1 MSRIGKKPIEIPAGV
16 KVSASGE
23 TVAVEGKGGKL
34 SIALPPHVAIEIKD
48 NQVLVSQVGD
58 AREAGAMHG
67 LARSLIN
74 NMIVGVSAG
83 FKKELAIV
91 GVGYKA
97 TLAGNKLTLNLGYS
111 HPIVYQIPAGIKL
124 TVIQDSNKMVI
135 EGCDK
140 QLVGETAAQ
149 IRRFRPPEP
158 YKGKGIRYVDE
169 RIVLKEGKSVG

>member
-1 MSRIGKKPIEIPAGV
+1 MSRIGKKPIAVPAGV
-16 KVSASGE
+16 KVTIAQDQV
-23 TVAVEGKGGKL
+23 TVEGKGGKL
-34 SIALPPHVAIEIKD
+34 TTALPPYVGVEMQDDKI
-48 NQVLVSQVGD
+48 VVSQTSDVR
-58 AREAGAMHG
+58 AANAMHG

-74 NMIVGVSAG
+74 NMVIGVTEG

-97 TLAGNKLTLNLGYS
+97 ALQGKVLNLSLGFS
-111 HPIVYQIPAGIKL
+111 HPVNFQIPEGIKI
-124 TVIQDSNKMVI
+124 TVTPENKIIV

-149 IRRFRPPEP
+149 IRRYRSPEP

>member
-1 MSRIGKKPIEIPAGV
+1 MSRIGKKPIAVPAGV
-16 KVSASGE
+16 KVTIAQDQV
-23 TVAVEGKGGKL
+23 TVEGKGGKL
-34 SIALPPHVAIEIKD
+34 TTALPPYVGVELQDDKI
-48 NQVLVSQVGD
+48 VVSQTSDVR
-58 AREAGAMHG
+58 AANAMHG

-74 NMIVGVSAG
+74 NMVIGVTEG

-97 TLAGNKLTLNLGYS
+97 ALQGKVLNLSLGFS
-111 HPIVYQIPAGIKL
+111 HPINFPIPEGIKI
-124 TVIQDSNKMVI
+124 TVTPENKIIV

-149 IRRFRPPEP
+149 IRRYRSPEP

>member
-1 MSRIGKKPIEIPAGV
+1 MSRIGKKAIEIPAGV
-16 KVSASGE
+16 KVAVSGN
-23 TVAVEGKGGKL
+23 TVTVEGKAKL
-34 SIALPPHVAIEIKD
+34 SLNLPPYVEVEVAD
-48 NQVLVSQVGD
+48 NKVVVKQAGE

-74 NMIVGVSAG
+74 NMVIGVTAG
-83 FKKELAIV
+83 FKKELQIV

-97 TLAGNKLTLNLGYS
+97 ALQGSKLNLSLGYS
-111 HPIVYQIPAGIKL
+111 HPINYQIPEGVKVTL
-124 TVIQDSNKMVI
+124 NENKIIV
-135 EGCDK
+135 EGADK
-140 QLVGETAAQ
+140 QLVGETAAE

>member
-1 MSRIGKKPIEIPAGV
+1 MSRIGKKPIAVPAGV
-16 KVSASGE
+16 KVTIAQDQV
-23 TVAVEGKGGKL
+23 TVEGKGGKL
-34 SIALPPHVAIEIKD
+34 TTALPPYVGVEMQDDKI
-48 NQVLVSQVGD
+48 VVSQTSDVR
-58 AREAGAMHG
+58 AANAMHG

-74 NMIVGVSAG
+74 NMVIGVTEG

-97 TLAGNKLTLNLGYS
+97 ALQGKVLNLSLGFS
-111 HPIVYQIPAGIKL
+111 HPVNFQIPEGIKI
-124 TVIQDSNKMVI
+124 TVTPENKIIV

-149 IRRFRPPEP
+149 IRRFRSPEP

>member
-1 MSRIGKKPIEIPAGV
+1 MSRIGKKPIDIPAGV
-16 KVSASGE
+16 KVSVSGE

-34 SIALPPHVAIEIKD
+34 SIALPPHVAVEVKE
-48 NQVLVSQVGD
+48 NQVLVSQTDEV
-58 AREAGAMHG
+58 REAGAMHG

-74 NMIVGVSAG
+74 NMVIGVSVG
-83 FKKELAIV
+83 FKKELSIV

-111 HPIVYQIPAGIKL
+111 HPIVYQLPAGVKL
-124 TVIQDSNKMVI
+124 TVIQDSNKMII

>member
-1 MSRIGKKPIEIPAGV
+1 MSRIGKKPVEIPAGV
-16 KVSASGE
+16 KVSVSGE

-34 SIALPPHVAIEIKD
+34 SIAIPPHVAVEVKD
-48 NQVLVSQVGD
+48 NQVLVSQID
-58 AREAGAMHG
+58 EAREAGAMHG
-67 LARSLIN
+67 LARSLIH
-74 NMIVGVSAG
+74 NMIVGVSEG

-111 HPIVYQIPAGIKL
+111 HPIVYQLPAGVKL
-124 TVIQDSNKMVI
+124 TVVQDANKMII

-169 RIVLKEGKSVG
+169 RIIIKEGKSVG

>member
-1 MSRIGKKPIEIPAGV
+1 MSRIGKKPVEIPAGV
-16 KVSASGE
+16 KVSVSGE

-34 SIALPPHVAIEIKD
+34 SITLPPHVAVEVKD
-48 NQVLVSQVGD
+48 NQVLVSQID
-58 AREAGAMHG
+58 EAREAGAMHG
-67 LARSLIN
+67 LARSLIH
-74 NMIVGVSAG
+74 NMVIGVSEG

-97 TLAGNKLTLNLGYS
+97 TLAGTKLTLNLGYS
-111 HPIVYQIPAGIKL
+111 HPIVYQLPAGVKL
-124 TVIQDSNKMVI
+124 TVIQDSNKMII

>member
-1 MSRIGKKPIEIPAGV
+1 MSRIGKKPIAIPAGV
-16 KVSASGE
+16 KFAVADRVVS
-23 TVAVEGKGGKL
+23 VEGPKGKL
-34 SIALPPHVAIEIKD
+34 SLTLPPYV
-48 NQVLVSQVGD
+48 D
-58 AREAGAMHG
+58 AAAEGTNIVVTTADETREANAMHG

-74 NMIVGVSAG
+74 NMVVGVTAG

-97 TLAGNKLTLNLGYS
+97 QLAGNKLTLSLGYS
-111 HPIVYQIPAGIKL
+111 HPVVFEVPKEIKL
-124 TVIQDSNKMVI
+124 TVTPENKMIV
-135 EGCDK
+135 EGIDK

-169 RIVLKEGKSVG
+169 RIILKEGKSAG

>member
-16 KVSASGE
+16 KVSVSGE

-34 SIALPPHVAIEIKD
+34 SIALPPHVAVEVKE
-48 NQVLVSQVGD
+48 NQVLVTQTDEV
-58 AREAGAMHG
+58 REAGAMHG

-74 NMIVGVSAG
+74 NMVIGVSVG

-97 TLAGNKLTLNLGYS
+97 ALAGNKLTLNLGFS
-111 HPIVYQIPAGIKL
+111 HPIVYQLPDGIKL
-124 TVIQDSNKMVI
+124 TVEEGTKMVVS
-135 EGCDK
+135 GCDK

-169 RIVLKEGKSVG
+169 RIILNEGKSVG

>member
-16 KVSASGE
+16 KVSVSGE

-34 SIALPPHVAIEIKD
+34 SIALPPHVAVEVKE
-48 NQVLVSQVGD
+48 NQVLVSQTDEV
-58 AREAGAMHG
+58 REAGAMHG

-74 NMIVGVSAG
+74 NMVIGVSVG
-83 FKKELAIV
+83 FRKELNIV

-97 TLAGNKLTLNLGYS
+97 TLAGNKLTLNLGFS
-111 HPIVYQIPAGIKL
+111 HPIVYQLPDGVKM
-124 TVIQDSNKMVI
+124 TVEEGTKMVI
-135 EGCDK
+135 TGCDK

-169 RIVLKEGKSVG
+169 RIILKEGKSVG

>member
-16 KVSASGE
+16 KVAVSGN
-23 TVAVEGKGGKL
+23 TVTVEGKAKL
-34 SIALPPHVAIEIKD
+34 SLDLPPHVAVEVAD
-48 NQVLVSQVGD
+48 NQVVVKQASE

-74 NMIVGVSAG
+74 NMVIGVTAG
-83 FKKELAIV
+83 FKKELQIV

-97 TLAGNKLTLNLGYS
+97 ALQGSKLNLSLGYS
-111 HPIVYQIPAGIKL
+111 HPIVYQIPEGVKVTL
-124 TVIQDSNKMVI
+124 NENKILV
-135 EGCDK
+135 EGADK
-140 QLVGETAAQ
+140 QLVGQTAAE
-149 IRRFRPPEP
+149 IRRFRSPEP

>member
-1 MSRIGKKPIEIPAGV
+1 MSRIGKKPIAVPAGV
-16 KVSASGE
+16 KVTIAQDQV
-23 TVAVEGKGGKL
+23 TVEGKGGKL
-34 SIALPPHVAIEIKD
+34 STALPPYVGVEMQDDKI
-48 NQVLVSQVGD
+48 VVSQTSDVR
-58 AREAGAMHG
+58 AANAMHG

-74 NMIVGVSAG
+74 NMVIGVTEG

-97 TLAGNKLTLNLGYS
+97 ALQGKVLNLSLGYS
-111 HPIVYQIPAGIKL
+111 HPINFQIPEGIKI
-124 TVIQDSNKMVI
+124 TVTPENKIIV

-149 IRRFRPPEP
+149 IRRFRSPEP

>member
-1 MSRIGKKPIEIPAGV
+1 MSRIGKKPVEIPAGV
-16 KVSASGE
+16 KVSVSGE

-34 SIALPPHVAIEIKD
+34 SIAIPPHVAVEVKE
-48 NQVLVSQVGD
+48 NQVLVSQID
-58 AREAGAMHG
+58 EAREAGAMHG
-67 LARSLIN
+67 LARSLIH
-74 NMIVGVSAG
+74 NMIVGVSEG

-111 HPIVYQIPAGIKL
+111 HPIVYQLPAGIKL
-124 TVIQDSNKMVI
+124 TVIQDSNKMII

>member
-1 MSRIGKKPIEIPAGV
+1 MSRIGKKPIAVPAGV
-16 KVSASGE
+16 KVTIAQDQV
-23 TVAVEGKGGKL
+23 TVEGKGGKL
-34 SIALPPHVAIEIKD
+34 TTALPPYVGVEMQDDKI
-48 NQVLVSQVGD
+48 VVSQTSDVR
-58 AREAGAMHG
+58 AANAMHG

-74 NMIVGVSAG
+74 NMVIGVTEG

-97 TLAGNKLTLNLGYS
+97 ALQGKVLNLSLGFS
-111 HPIVYQIPAGIKL
+111 HPINFQIPEGIKI
-124 TVIQDSNKMVI
+124 TVTPENKIIV

-140 QLVGETAAQ
+140 QLVGETAAK
-149 IRRFRPPEP
+149 IRRFRSPEP

>member
-1 MSRIGKKPIEIPAGV
+1 MSRIGKKPIAVPAGV
-16 KVSASGE
+16 KVEISQDQV
-23 TVAVEGKGGKL
+23 TVEGKGGKL
-34 SIALPPHVAIEIKD
+34 TTALPPYVGVELQDDKI
-48 NQVLVSQVGD
+48 VVSQTSDVR
-58 AREAGAMHG
+58 AANAMHG

-74 NMIVGVSAG
+74 NMVIGVTEG

-97 TLAGNKLTLNLGYS
+97 ALQGNVLNLSLGFS
-111 HPIVYQIPAGIKL
+111 HPINFQIPQGIKI
-124 TVIQDSNKMVI
+124 TVTPENKILV

-149 IRRFRPPEP
+149 IRRYRSPEP